1 MTGNDSLHFRILEDI
16 ARDLSGDV
24 NFPTCLDAAILV
36 RNTLKD
42 PFANLEHVVQA
53 IGVEPLIS
61 SKC

>member
-1 MTGNDSLHFRILEDI
+1 MSGNNSAHFRILEDI

-42 PFANLEHVVQA
+42 PFANLAQVVQA
-53 IGVEPLIS
+53 IG
-61 SKC
+61 